1 MGGDIPGTY
10 APFPYPVLIVAIEGS
25 AGYVIL
31 GVGDEDVFRIGMDHD
46 PVWDTN
52 VFLATVGDKV
62 RADHLFGTDIYDSVR
77 DAVTLRIHVPFRTV
91 IEEGISADAKVGARD
106 IQGIGNHHL
115 IISFRFPVHTGWNVP
130 YRNLPEKLPIIYRI
144 YPHGYGA
151 D

>member
-52 VFLATVGDKV
+52 VFLATVQCSEGYINN
-62 RADHLFGTDIYDSVR
+62 L
-77 DAVTLRIHVPFRTV
+77 LERT
-91 IEEGISADAKVGARD
+91 G
-106 IQGIGNHHL
+106 
-115 IISFRFPVHTGWNVP
+115 
-130 YRNLPEKLPIIYRI
+130 
-144 YPHGYGA
+144 
-151 D
+151 

>member
-31 GVGDEDVFRIGMDHD
+31 GVGDEDIFCIGMDHD

-115 IISFRFPVHTGWNVP
+115 VISFSFFQYIQVGM
-130 YRNLPEKLPIIYRI
+130 YRI
-144 YPHGYGA
+144 VISPRSYP
-151 D
+151 

>member
-10 APFPYPVLIVAIEGS
+10 APFSYSVLIVAIEGP
-25 AGYVIL
+25 AGYVVL
-31 GVGDEDVFRIGMDHD
+31 GIGDEDVFRIGMDHD

-77 DAVTLRIHVPFRTV
+77 DAVTLRVHVPFRTV
-91 IEEGISADAKVGARD
+91 IEKGISADAKVRARD

-115 IISFRFPVHTGWNVP
+115 VISFLPVHTGWNVP
-130 YRNLPEKLPIIYRI
+130 YRNLPGKLPIIYRI
-144 YPHGYGA
+144 CPHGYDA

>member
-10 APFPYPVLIVAIEGS
+10 APFSYPVLIVAIEGP

-31 GVGDEDVFRIGMDHD
+31 GIGDEDVFRIGMDHD

-77 DAVTLRIHVPFRTV
+77 CCFSAYSRSIPYCNRRGNLR
-91 IEEGISADAKVGARD
+91 
-106 IQGIGNHHL
+106 
-115 IISFRFPVHTGWNVP
+115 
-130 YRNLPEKLPIIYRI
+130 
-144 YPHGYGA
+144 
-151 D
+151 

>member
-62 RADHLFGTDIYDSVR
+62 RADHLFGTDIRTRCCYSAYSR
-77 DAVTLRIHVPFRTV
+77 SIPYCNRRGNLR
-91 IEEGISADAKVGARD
+91 
-106 IQGIGNHHL
+106 
-115 IISFRFPVHTGWNVP
+115 
-130 YRNLPEKLPIIYRI
+130 
-144 YPHGYGA
+144 
-151 D
+151 

>member
-31 GVGDEDVFRIGMDHD
+31 GVGDEDIFCIGMDHD
-46 PVWDTN
+46 PVRDTD

-62 RADHLFGTDIYDSVR
+62 RADHLFRTAGHITG
-77 DAVTLRIHVPFRTV
+77 AVSRAAPATTSGWTSWTFRTV

-115 IISFRFPVHTGWNVP
+115 IISFSLFQYIQVGM
-130 YRNLPEKLPIIYRI
+130 YRI
-144 YPHGYGA
+144 VISPRSYP
-151 D
+151 

>member
-10 APFPYPVLIVAIEGS
+10 APFSYPVLIVAIEGP

-31 GVGDEDVFRIGMDHD
+31 GIGDEDVFRIGMDHD

-115 IISFRFPVHTGWNVP
+115 IISFRFSST
-130 YRNLPEKLPIIYRI
+130 YRLECTVS
-144 YPHGYGA
+144 
-151 D
+151 

>member
-10 APFPYPVLIVAIEGS
+10 APFSYPVLIVAIEGP

-31 GVGDEDVFRIGMDHD
+31 GIGDEDVFRIGMDHD

-115 IISFRFPVHTGWNVP
+115 IIAFPVHTGWNVP